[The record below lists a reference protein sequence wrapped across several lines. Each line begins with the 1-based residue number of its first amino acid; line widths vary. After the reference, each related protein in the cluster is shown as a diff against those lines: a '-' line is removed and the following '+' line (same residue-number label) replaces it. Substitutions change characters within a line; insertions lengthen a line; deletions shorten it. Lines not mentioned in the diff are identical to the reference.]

1 MSKLELRIFQLKET
15 MPERLIGTDCK
26 FVGNPT
32 LVRIQFVSFLRHKS
46 NLCQFKVRTSRKI
59 LHVARQLLPKFGSLK
74 FSRKCKF

>member
-32 LVRIQFVSFLRHKS
+32 LVRIQFVSFLRHKK
-46 NLCQFKVRTSRKI
+46 NNNMYM
-59 LHVARQLLPKFGSLK
+59 GLK
-74 FSRKCKF
+74 FSMQQRASKNETELSDKY